1 MVFVPFVLSRHTASG
16 CDRHPDD
23 YTGQMKR
30 TATVVELKARLSEH
44 LRLVKAG
51 HEVVITE
58 RNVPVARLVPLD
70 DSERRSTRRLRLT
83 RSGVLKPG
91 TGKMPDLLKQPPAR
105 RSVPALTVEAVLEE
119 RDSSDR

>member
-1 MVFVPFVLSRHTASG
+1 
-16 CDRHPDD
+16 
-23 YTGQMKR
+23 MKR

-91 TGKMPDLLKQPPAR
+91 RGRLPAALKRPPAGKATGT
-105 RSVPALTVEAVLEE
+105 SVVDALLAE
-119 RDSSDR
+119 RDAGDR

>member
-1 MVFVPFVLSRHTASG
+1 
-16 CDRHPDD
+16 
-23 YTGQMKR
+23 MKR

-51 HEVVITE
+51 HEVIITD

-83 RSGVLKPG
+83 RAGMVKPG
-91 TGKMPDLLKQPPAR
+91 TGKLPALLKRPPAAKAAATGAVDALIDDR
-105 RSVPALTVEAVLEE
+105 RSG
-119 RDSSDR
+119 DR

>member
-1 MVFVPFVLSRHTASG
+1 
-16 CDRHPDD
+16 
-23 YTGQMKR
+23 MKR
-30 TATVVELKARLSEH
+30 TATVVDLKARLSEH

-83 RSGVLKPG
+83 RSGILKPG
-91 TGKMPDLLKQPPAR
+91 AGKMPALLKRPPAGTPSKPSAVDALLDER
-105 RSVPALTVEAVLEE
+105 RSAE
-119 RDSSDR
+119 R